1 MTQVDSGPGAAPEL
15 KDEHKSKSPVSVGQ
29 APSPEEGEGD
39 SATDGFEADTNENS
53 VDVTP
58 GHDTNDPPPSA
69 TEESKSES
77 AVPLAF
83 GSETSTKNP
92 KTFCRNSSSFLRV
105 SDLDLPSPDETTTTP
120 YSKETPTGSADGD
133 EEEEEDQLSHF
144 HHPSADPPPGMDK
157 DDKEKF
163 IAIGSH
169 DGVPTP
175 IAPIAMQKLAAFGL
189 ETALNQDMWNPDRK
203 TQKLIK
209 KADPEQDWIPHT
221 FSPGPLSV
229 GESCNFH
236 DKEVFVWT
244 GTFSHD
250 YYGCELPAIRVS
262 GTVNMSAEYL
272 VNLLLDSSRV
282 KEYNRLMIERTDVH
296 VFVNDLYNESNN
308 SESNPFGPCVTKFTR
323 ATSKPPLV
331 NRLMIFNNLCHAKKL
346 PDDSG
351 YLVCNRAIYNSKQ
364 PEVEPVNVINSEVL
378 LGVNLIRHLR
388 DKEGQILTNKCVMT
402 NVNHMRSP
410 KIPMMI
416 AKKIGTNAATGY
428 LNDFRGAAERLAAQ
442 KG

>member
-1 MTQVDSGPGAAPEL
+1 MTEVESDPVAVPEL
-15 KDEHKSKSPVSVGQ
+15 KDEHETEKPVSEGGS
-29 APSPEEGEGD
+29 PSLEEGEGD
-39 SATDGFEADTNENS
+39 STAEVEAKDSENATGDENN
-53 VDVTP
+53 
-58 GHDTNDPPPSA
+58 NDPPPSSI
-69 TEESKSES
+69 EEAKSES
-77 AVPLAF
+77 AAA
-83 GSETSTKNP
+83 SEADKLTKNP
-92 KTFCRNSSSFLRV
+92 KSFKRNSSSFLRV
-105 SDLDLPSPDETTTTP
+105 SDLDFPSPNETT
-120 YSKETPTGSADGD
+120 SSDENRNGSADGD
-133 EEEEEDQLSHF
+133 EEDQLSHF

-169 DGVPTP
+169 DGVSTP
-175 IAPIAMQKLAAFGL
+175 IAPVATQKLAAFGL
-189 ETALNQDMWNPDRK
+189 ETALNQDMWKPDRR
-203 TQKLIK
+203 TQRLIQ
-209 KADPEQDWIPHT
+209 KAAPEQDWIPHT
-221 FSPGPLSV
+221 FSSGGLSV
-229 GESCNFH
+229 GESCNFY

-250 YYGCELPAIRVS
+250 YYGCDLPAIRVS

-272 VNLLLDSSRV
+272 VDLLLDSSRV
-282 KEYNRLMIERTDVH
+282 KEYNRLMIERKDVQ
-296 VFVNDLYNESNN
+296 VFVDDLYQEKSD

-331 NRLMIFNNLCHAKKL
+331 NRIMVFNNLCHAKKL

-364 PEVEPVNVINSEVL
+364 PEDEPANVINSEVL

-388 DKEGQILTNKCVMT
+388 DKEGQILPNKCVMT

-416 AKKIGTNAATGY
+416 AKKIGTSAAIGY

-442 KG
+442 KVEG